1 MDLPVRD
8 KLNQVEAIEEIV
20 ETSKDNLNNSPPKPT
35 FTNCVNT
42 RNRVKPS
49 FESENK
55 VIEETLFTV

>member
-8 KLNQVEAIEEIV
+8 KLNQVEAIEEIA
-20 ETSKDNLNNSPPKPT
+20 ETSKDNLSNSPPKPSK
-35 FTNCVNT
+35 NCINT
-42 RNRVKPS
+42 RNKVKRS